1 MSWQSPEGMKD
12 YLKPT
17 KLCDC
22 ENEKLKGKAKEIIKG
37 ADTPKEAAL
46 KIFHFTREEILFGQ
60 DYPDV
65 KASHTLE
72 KGIGTCH
79 SKTNMQ
85 IGLLRAVGIPARC
98 HYVHLPK
105 ELLKP
110 FTPGFIYNK
119 IPTPQVHPWCECFLD
134 GNWLSCE
141 ALFDERFYA
150 VFFQD
155 RMFTKDQIP
164 NIDWNG
170 DTDLVLFTPF
180 FVKDLGTL
188 PAWDDVIIDV
198 LKEGV
203 KLPPT
208 NRLFGWFIFFLMNR
222 RISKLR
228 EKFDTSGEFREAQK
242 APG

>member
-1 MSWQSPEGMKD
+1 MSWQSPEGMEE
-12 YLKPT
+12 YLRST

-46 KIFHFTREEILFGQ
+46 KIFHFTREEIPFGQ

-79 SKTNMQ
+79 TKSNMQ

-105 ELLKP
+105 ELIKP
-110 FTPGFIYNK
+110 NIPEFMYNK
-119 IPTPQVHPWCECFLD
+119 ISTPLPHPWCECFLD

-141 ALFDERFYA
+141 ALLDERLYA
-150 VFFQD
+150 AYLQD
-155 RMFTKDQIP
+155 GLFTKEQIP
-164 NIDWNG
+164 TIDWNG

-180 FVKDLGTL
+180 FVKDLGTF
-188 PAWDDVIIDV
+188 PAWDDVFMALQEQRV
-198 LKEGV
+198 G
-203 KLPPT
+203 LPPT
-208 NRLFGWFIFFLMNR
+208 NRLFGWFPFFLINR
-222 RISKLR
+222 RIRKLR
-228 EKFDTSGEFREAQK
+228 EKFDTSSEFREVQK
-242 APG
+242 TPG